1 MENSQSE
8 PIIEVQDLVAAF
20 QDRIIL
26 NEINFRVA
34 AGEIFMIIGGSGCGK
49 TTLLKHMV
57 GLNLPFSGR
66 VLIDGIDITSGNS
79 DKFHGVLSRIG
90 ILFQGGALFG
100 SMTLAENITLPI
112 ITYTDLPK
120 SAVDRMVR
128 MKLCMVDL
136 GNYANFYPSQISG
149 GMKKRAALARA
160 MALNPKILFL
170 DEPTAGL
177 DPITAAEIDELIL
190 KINRSLGT
198 TMIIVTHDLDS
209 IMKIGDRV
217 IMLDKTIRGVIAQG
231 DPRILKQENNDPMV
245 QYFFNR
251 QPNRNPGS

>member
-1 MENSQSE
+1 MEKNKPE
-8 PIIEVQDLVAAF
+8 PIIEVQNLVAAF

-26 NEINFRVA
+26 DDINFQVS

-57 GLNLPFSGR
+57 GLNLPAAGR
-66 VLIDGIDITSGNS
+66 VFVDGIDITTGNS
-79 DKFHGVLSRIG
+79 QNFQQALSKMG

-100 SMTLAENITLPI
+100 SMTLAENIALPI
-112 ITYTDLPK
+112 TSYTSLPK

-128 MKLCMVDL
+128 MKLCIVDL
-136 GNYANFYPSQISG
+136 GNYANFFPSEISG

-177 DPITAAEIDELIL
+177 DPVTSAEIDQLIL
-190 KINRSLGT
+190 KLNRTLGV
-198 TMIIVTHDLDS
+198 TMIIVTHDLES
-209 IMKIGDRV
+209 ILKIADRV
-217 IMLDKTIRGVIAQG
+217 LMLDKTAHGIIAEG
-231 DPRILKQENNDPMV
+231 DPRRLKQDSDDPVV
-245 QYFFNR
+245 QRFFNR
-251 QPNRNPGS
+251 KPNP

>member
-1 MENSQSE
+1 MEKTQPS
-8 PIIEVQDLVAAF
+8 PIIEVHDLVAAYR
-20 QDRIIL
+20 DRIIL
-26 NEINFRVA
+26 DDVSFSVA
-34 AGEIFMIIGGSGCGK
+34 RGEIFMIIGGSGCGK

-57 GLNLPFSGR
+57 GLTLPAAGK
-66 VLIDGIDITSGNS
+66 VIIDGTDITAGDSIQ
-79 DKFHGVLSRIG
+79 FQEVLNKTG

-100 SMTLAENITLPI
+100 SMTLAENIALPI
-112 ITYTDLPK
+112 VTYTGLPK

-128 MKLCMVDL
+128 MKLCIVDL
-136 GNYANFYPSQISG
+136 GNYANFFPSEISG

-190 KINRSLGT
+190 KLNRTLGT

-209 IMKIGDRV
+209 ILNIGDRV
-217 IMLDKTIRGVIAQG
+217 IMLDKTTRGIIARG
-231 DPRILKQENNDPMV
+231 DPRSLKENSSEPV
-245 QYFFNR
+245 VRRFFNR
-251 QPNRNPGS
+251 QAAKP